1 MLVLTR
7 KLEESIIIGDSITVS
22 VLEIK
27 GNQVKLGI
35 SAPKDVTINRSE
47 VFEDILS
54 ENIRASLSPQN
65 VNLFTDLMK
74 IDQYDLNG

>member
-7 KLEESIIIGDSITVS
+7 KLEESIIIGDNITVS

-27 GNQVKLGI
+27 GNQVRLGI
-35 SAPKDVTINRSE
+35 SAPKDITINRTE

-54 ENIRASLSPQN
+54 ENIRASLAPQDM
-65 VNLFTDLMK
+65 NLFTDLMK
-74 IDQYDLNG
+74 TNHSD